1 MVYVCLFGS
10 GRMASMPVLMVQ
22 MHANKRKDWNPLR
35 RKKIFRAEDW
45 DSVHQTLSPNRSGAM
60 FDVCERLVSV

>member
-1 MVYVCLFGS
+1 
-10 GRMASMPVLMVQ
+10 MASMPVLMVQ

-60 FDVCERLVSV
+60 FDV

>member
-1 MVYVCLFGS
+1 
-10 GRMASMPVLMVQ
+10 MASKPVPMVQ
-22 MHANKRKDWNPLR
+22 MNANRRKDWNPLR
-35 RKKIFRAEDW
+35 RKKIFRAEDL